1 MIDVAAAARLAGG
14 QAFDAGLY
22 RDVVAVSGH
31 TGWLNG
37 LVNWWSDYG
46 LALFVVLAGVAWW
59 HARDKGLRAAVSAL
73 WVPAAMILA
82 FAVSS
87 VLKLMVEEQ
96 RPCRAMPSV
105 HIAVSCPGTS
115 DYSFPS
121 NHAVLAG
128 AAAIA
133 VWLAARRVL
142 GAVAVV
148 NALVIAGS
156 RVYIGVHYPHDVA
169 VGLLLGAL
177 VAAAGYYL
185 LTKGMARVVPGVAIR
200 G

>member
-1 MIDVAAAARLAGG
+1 MIEVAAARLAGG

-22 RDVVAVSGH
+22 RDVVGVARH

-46 LALFVVLAGVAWW
+46 LALFVVLAAFAWW
-59 HARDKGLRAAVSAL
+59 HVRERGLRAAVGAL
-73 WVPAAMILA
+73 WVPTAMVVA

-87 VLKLMVEEQ
+87 VLKLMVAEQ

-105 HIAVSCPGTS
+105 HIAVSCPGTA

-133 VWLAARRVL
+133 VWLAAGRVL
-142 GAVAVV
+142 GAVAVA
-148 NALVIAGS
+148 NALLIACS

-169 VGLLLGAL
+169 VGLLLGAA
-177 VAAAGYYL
+177 VAGAGWYA
-185 LTKGMARVVPGVAIR
+185 LTWGLDRIVPRVAVR
-200 G
+200 D